1 MQIEWRSCEGRV
13 IMSVTRRARIAG
25 GIASALLLHPPQ
37 SASYLVKR
45 LRPGVNRRD
54 LMRLRRPSGERSGSA
69 NPRVGRFD
77 LVRAHRPAMGS
88 FFEVRLPAGMS
99 AAVDVSCRAL
109 DLIEE
114 LESQLTVYR
123 DDSEVSELN
132 RTAHLAPVRVERRLF
147 GLLESAVAL
156 SRATGGAYDVTSG
169 ALSEAWGFVKGPK
182 RVPDAAALA
191 EARARTGWQHLRL
204 DPESLTVAFNREGIR
219 INLGSIGKGYA
230 IDRAIELIRD
240 RSLLDS
246 ALVHGGHS
254 SLYALGSPPGQFAG
268 RWEVALRN
276 LFEPEKPLGI
286 LRLRN
291 RGLGTSGSAFQQFVV
306 DGKVYGHIIDPRSG
320 EPAQGPASVTV
331 LAPSAA
337 MADALST
344 AFYLLGPQAA
354 AAYVADHPEVGVVI
368 ALEGAARESPRIL
381 VFGLSES
388 DYVPADHTVN

>member
-1 MQIEWRSCEGRV
+1 
-13 IMSVTRRARIAG
+13 
-25 GIASALLLHPPQ
+25 
-37 SASYLVKR
+37 
-45 LRPGVNRRD
+45 
-54 LMRLRRPSGERSGSA
+54 
-69 NPRVGRFD
+69 
-77 LVRAHRPAMGS
+77 MGS

-99 AAVDVSCRAL
+99 GAVNVACRAL

-114 LESQLTVYR
+114 LEGQLTVYR

-147 GLLESAVAL
+147 GLLESAVGL
-156 SRATGGAYDVTSG
+156 SRTTGGAYDVTSG

-182 RVPDAAALA
+182 RVPEPAVLA

-204 DPESLTVAFNREGIR
+204 DPEALTVAFAREGIR

-230 IDRAIELIRD
+230 IDRSIELIRD
-240 RSLLDS
+240 RSLHES

-254 SLYALGSPPGQFAG
+254 SLYALGSPPGRFAG
-268 RWEVALRN
+268 RWEVSLRN
-276 LFEPEKPLGI
+276 PFEPEKPLGI

-354 AAYVADHPEVGVVI
+354 AAYAADHPEVGVVI
-368 ALEGAARESPRIL
+368 VEGGAAGDSPQIL

-388 DYVPADHTVN
+388 DFVPADHTVN